1 MYEVR
6 FRHQIR
12 YVNDPLELV
21 ELIIRLLQRDSHLE
35 LRIRRVDRP

>member
-1 MYEVR
+1 MWVVE
-6 FRHQIR
+6 FEHQIR

-21 ELIIRLLQRDSHLE
+21 ELIIRLLQRNSHLE